1 MKKKPLANIFAS
13 KKQKENPAS
22 CPNPHHPIIIDTRE
36 KQSLIAAN
44 LLEQKANIKFEKL
57 DIGDYLINDICI
69 ERKTFADFLSSMINK
84 RLLMQLREIKK
95 YPKPI
100 LLIEGFYYDYDQHTV
115 HENAIRGMLTSI
127 ATEFQVPIIYTEDEK
142 DTAKFIINLARKPE
156 KPKQPLSTRPTKTF
170 ETLEER
176 KQFILE
182 GFPKIGPTTAKKL
195 LEKHKKLRKIFNL
208 KDEELKEFMDDKT
221 INRWSELLEN

>member
-1 MKKKPLANIFAS
+1 MKKKEINNIFS
-13 KKQKENPAS
+13 TKKERTII
-22 CPNPHHPIIIDTRE
+22 CPNPNHPIIVDTRE

-44 LLEQKANIKFEKL
+44 LIEQKANMKFEKL
-57 DIGDYLINDICI
+57 DIADYLIGDVAI
-69 ERKTFADFLSSMINK
+69 ERKTFQDFLSSMINK
-84 RLLMQLREIKK
+84 RLIQQLKEIKK

-100 LLIEGFYYDYDQHTV
+100 LLIEGFYYDYENHNI

-142 DTAKFIINLARKPE
+142 DTAKFLINLAKKQER
-156 KPKQPLSTRPTKTF
+156 PKQTLSIRPTKTF

-182 GFPKIGPTTAKKL
+182 GFPKIGPTTAKNL
-195 LEKHKKLRKIFNL
+195 LQKHKTLRKIFNL
-208 KDEELKEFMDDKT
+208 KPKQLEGFIDEKT
-221 INRWSELLEN
+221 INKWNEILEN